1 MNHKKLQKA
10 CDEARRRVSKMT
22 PEQRHKLWKRGIAI
36 INKGALQ
43 TKRRKGCSV
52 RRVVIP
58 AVLKP
63 KDYRFMVVVK
73 RAYTRRQAE
82 LALLTCFSLR
92 APDYC
97 EFNLRRMPKQV

>member
-1 MNHKKLQKA
+1 VRKPNALSGVLTLRDEPRANFMKTTKSKKTKLKPQS
-10 CDEARRRVSKMT
+10 RVGSGT
-22 PEQRHKLWKRGIAI
+22 L
-36 INKGALQ
+36 
-43 TKRRKGCSV
+43 V
-52 RRVVIP
+52 RP
-58 AVLKP
+58 AVQKP
-63 KDYRFMVVVK
+63 NDYRFMVVVK